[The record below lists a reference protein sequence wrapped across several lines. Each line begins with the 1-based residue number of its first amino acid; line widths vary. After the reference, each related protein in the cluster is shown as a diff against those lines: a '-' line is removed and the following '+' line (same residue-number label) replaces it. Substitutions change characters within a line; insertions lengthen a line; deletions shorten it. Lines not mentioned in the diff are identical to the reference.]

1 MAQGRGIM
9 KTVILDGYTENPGD
23 LSWDGFKEF
32 GELEVYERTASNLV
46 TERIGDAEV
55 VYTNKTPI
63 TEEILE
69 ACPDIKFIGTL
80 ATGYNVVDVEA
91 AAKRGIP
98 VSNIPGYSTDA
109 VAQHTFALL
118 LELTNHV
125 GEHAECVRNGAWKSA
140 GDFCFWNRPL
150 MELSGKT
157 FRIIGY
163 GSIGKKTAEIA
174 HAFGMKV
181 IYNSRSKK
189 PEDGIAEFRDISELY
204 KEADIISLHCPL
216 FPENEGMI
224 NSESIARMKDGVIIL
239 NTSRGGLI
247 VEKDLRAALDSGKVA
262 EAAVDVIS
270 KEPMAEDNS
279 LCGAENIIITP
290 HIAWASWE
298 ARKRLMDIAVDNL
311 RAFCEGHPQN
321 VVNM

>member
-1 MAQGRGIM
+1 M

-23 LSWDGFKEF
+23 LSWDGFREF
-32 GELEVYERTASNLV
+32 GELVVYERTSGDMI

-63 TEEILE
+63 TDEVLE
-69 ACPDIKFIGTL
+69 ACPSIKFIGTL
-80 ATGYNVVDVEA
+80 ATGYNVIDVESA
-91 AAKRGIP
+91 ARRGIP

-118 LELTNHV
+118 LELSNHV
-125 GEHAECVRNGAWKSA
+125 GEHSECVMKGAWKSA

-150 MELSGKT
+150 MELSGKV
-157 FRIIGY
+157 FGIIGY

-174 HAFGMKV
+174 RAFGMKV
-181 IYNSRSKK
+181 IYSSRSKR
-189 PEDGIAEFRDISELY
+189 PEDGIAESRTTDELY

-216 FPENEGMI
+216 FPETEGMI
-224 NSESIARMKDGVIIL
+224 NKESISKMKDGVIIL

-247 VEKDLRAALDSGKVA
+247 AEQYLRDALDSGKVA
-262 EAAVDVIS
+262 GAAVDVIS
-270 KEPMAEDNS
+270 KEPMDEDNP
-279 LCGAENIIITP
+279 LCGAKNIIITP

-321 VVNM
+321 VVNMSKS